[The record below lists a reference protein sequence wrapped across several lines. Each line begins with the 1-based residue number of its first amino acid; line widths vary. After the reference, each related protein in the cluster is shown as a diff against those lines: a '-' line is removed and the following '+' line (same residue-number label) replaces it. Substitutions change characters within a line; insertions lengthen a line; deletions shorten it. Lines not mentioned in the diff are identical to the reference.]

1 MRLALVILCC
11 LLLVAP
17 LAAEVLSFDS
27 AEEWALWQ
35 KPFGL
40 TQVGAEGQLQLVK
53 FRKDINLTQDAHLFT
68 HETKTRGKD
77 VPGGL
82 WQAGSNLADAPLVI
96 DGDPSTYWQ
105 PDPSDAREDW
115 FITID
120 LGRAALAR
128 EIRLTF
134 PDQEGARPFK
144 QFRVFATTGVR
155 ISASDDLFIYRQ
167 IYRTTQPN
175 TEAEIIIPLQYAARD
190 SAMVVDAD
198 IDLSREERDNYRLIQ
213 YIQIFS
219 DEQNEDAAL
228 AEIEVIGIGDNI
240 ALGTH
245 VRGGFIEGDNTGS
258 SPNLFDANLNT
269 NHTMTD
275 CRGQFSEWTEGTWF
289 RIDLGATF
297 FIDEMFIYSMRPD
310 EGTLGFTVAGTGPG
324 HTVNFSDG
332 TPTTGAKSPI
342 PVPET
347 VDYTEVFTHESP
359 NRDRLLY
366 LRYLFNPRK
375 ARYVLFHGT
384 TCRSW
389 GVTKWGE
396 MQFFS
401 PGYPAQIVLHSDFV
415 DLGQVA
421 GDQRPKVIKALYWDA
436 ELPPNTRMQLRS
448 RSGNTLS
455 EVYSFHNK
463 IGEEVTEEKWN
474 SSPKVLRGGVDTSL
488 VVGED
493 WNAWSNTYQASGET
507 FKSESPRRFVLL
519 EMILSTEDPDVAPT
533 VNSVSIEFEA
543 ALVQGARGSV
553 VPREANPNED
563 TPFTYTLWPEIDEL
577 DTGFDRLRFTVPAA
591 APVDLQSLS
600 VMVGTDKVV
609 PSAAEMRGDSLF
621 IDLPETI
628 TDDSTRVSFTTRLLK
643 NATVFAL
650 DIGSSGRPG
659 LWQSVE
665 AAERRSNIVMLPS
678 LVGNGR
684 LIGDLHLASPVFTP
698 NGDGANDLLEVRF
711 VAFKVEDTAPRVE
724 VFDLVGDTVAALNL
738 ETESLELLYTW
749 DGRDDSGTTV
759 APGIYILRVDLDAEF
774 GDDTALRTIA
784 VAY

>member
-1 MRLALVILCC
+1 MRIALVALYY
-11 LLLVAP
+11 LLLAAP
-17 LAAEVLSFDS
+17 LAAELLTFDS
-27 AEEWALWQ
+27 AEEWALWE

-68 HETKTRGKD
+68 HETKTRGND
-77 VPGGL
+77 VPGGI
-82 WQAGSNLADAPLVI
+82 WQAGSNPVDSPRVS

-105 PDPSDAREDW
+105 PDPNDAREDW

-134 PDQEGARPFK
+134 PDQEGARPFR

-155 ISASDDLFIYRQ
+155 ISAAEDLFIYRQ
-167 IYRTTQPN
+167 VYSTTRPN
-175 TEAEIIIPLQYAARD
+175 TDAELIIPLQYAARD

-198 IDLSREERDNYRLIQ
+198 LELNPEARDHYRLIQ

-240 ALGTH
+240 ALGAH

-258 SPNLFDANLNT
+258 SPNLFDGNLNT

-332 TPTTGAKSPI
+332 TPTTGATAII

-347 VDYTEVFTHESP
+347 VDYTEVFTHEHP

-401 PGYPAQIVLHSDFV
+401 PGYPAQVALQSAFI
-415 DLGQVA
+415 DLGQEA
-421 GDQRPKVIKALYWDA
+421 GDERPKVIKALHWDA
-436 ELPPNTRMQLRS
+436 ELPPDTQMQLRS

-455 EVYSFHNK
+455 EVYTFHNK
-463 IGEEVTEEKWN
+463 IGEEITEEKWN
-474 SSPKVLRGGVDTSL
+474 SSPKVLRGAVDTSL

-493 WNAWSNTYQASGET
+493 WGAWSNVYQFSGET
-507 FKSESPRRFVLL
+507 FQSDSPRRFVLL
-519 EMILSTEDPDVAPT
+519 EMILSSEDPAVAPT
-533 VNSVSIEFEA
+533 VNSVSIEFEQ
-543 ALVQGARGSV
+543 ALVQSAHGSV
-553 VPREANPNED
+553 VPREAMPNED
-563 TPFTYTLWPEIDEL
+563 TRFTYTLWPQTDGL
-577 DTGFDRLRFTVPAA
+577 DSGFDRLRFTVPE
-591 APVDLQSLS
+591 PVDLQS
-600 VMVGTDKVV
+600 VEVTVGNENLIPTAVGMQADSLLIDL
-609 PSAAEMRGDSLF
+609 PQAIAGDSLQ
-621 IDLPETI
+621 
-628 TDDSTRVSFTTRLLK
+628 VSFTTRLLR
-643 NATVFAL
+643 NATVIAL
-650 DIGSSGRPG
+650 DLGSSESPG

-665 AAERRSNIVMLPS
+665 AAGRRSNIVMLPE
-678 LVGNGR
+678 
-684 LIGDLHLASPVFTP
+684 LIGRGQLIDDLQLTSPVFSP
-698 NGDGANDLLEVRF
+698 NGDGINDQLEVRF
-711 VAFKVEDTAPRVE
+711 VAFKAQDTEIRVE
-724 VFDLVGDTVAALNL
+724 VFDLAGRKIAALTPRSQGSQQL
-738 ETESLELLYTW
+738 FTW
-749 DGRDDSGTTV
+749 DGRDAKGAT
-759 APGIYILRVDLDAEF
+759 AEPGVYLLRIDLGAEA
-774 GDDTALRTIA
+774 GDDTALRSIA